1 MFAYHGSVREY
12 VEVRVKSVLNRVEGM
27 PFRWSVNPYRGCV
40 HGCPFCYARKTH
52 WFLDQD
58 GVANWSRR
66 IFVKVNA
73 PDILRAELAR
83 PTWRREEVAVGTAT
97 DPYQPIE
104 GKYRITR
111 RILQVLCEFRTPASL
126 VTRSP
131 LVVRDLD
138 VLQDLARRAH
148 VTVCVSIAT
157 LDTRL
162 ARELE
167 PGVAP
172 PTQRLQAVARLV
184 HHGIPVGVLLAPILP
199 GLTDAPK
206 NLQAVI
212 RAACDHGAH
221 FVGYNVLYLGQ
232 VTREAFFGFLRERH
246 PDLVPLYE
254 RLYPRTHAPRAY
266 TAAVGRIV
274 AAYRARSGLGPPR
287 PRGRAAPEQLAL
299 FPEDRLDAREPEM

>member
-1 MFAYHGSVREY
+1 VREY

-27 PFRWSVNPYRGCV
+27 PFRWSINPYRGCA

-58 GVANWSRR
+58 GVADWSRR

-111 RILQVLCEFRTPASL
+111 RILEALVDFRTPASL

-138 VLQDLARRAH
+138 VLQDLARGAH

-157 LDTRL
+157 LDARL

-172 PTQRLQAVARLV
+172 PTQRLRAVARLV

-221 FVGYNVLYLGQ
+221 FVGHNVLYLGQ

-254 RLYPRTHAPRAY
+254 RLYPQTYAPRAY
-266 TAAVGRIV
+266 TEAVGRIV
-274 AAYRARSGLGPPR
+274 TAYRARSGFGPSR
-287 PRGRAAPEQLAL
+287 PRARPTPEQLEL
-299 FPEDRLDAREPEM
+299 FPYDRMDASRT

>member
-1 MFAYHGSVREY
+1 MREY

-27 PFRWSVNPYRGCV
+27 PFRWSINPYRGCA

-58 GVANWSRR
+58 GVADWSRR
-66 IFVKVNA
+66 VFVKVNA
-73 PDILRAELAR
+73 PDVLRAELAR

-111 RILQVLCEFRTPASL
+111 RILEVLAEFRTPASL

-138 VLQDLARRAH
+138 VFQDLARRAH
-148 VTVCVSIAT
+148 GTVCISIAT
-157 LDTRL
+157 LDARL

-172 PTQRLQAVARLV
+172 PAQRLRAVARLA
-184 HHGIPVGVLLAPILP
+184 HHGVVVGVLLAPILP
-199 GLTDAPK
+199 GITDGPE
-206 NLQAVI
+206 NLGAVI
-212 RAACDHGAH
+212 RAAWDHGAH
-221 FVGYNVLYLGQ
+221 FVGHNVLYLGP

-246 PDLVPLYE
+246 PDLLPLYE
-254 RLYPRTHAPRAY
+254 RLYPQTYAPRAY
-266 TAAVGRIV
+266 TEAVGRIV
-274 AAYRARSGLGPPR
+274 AAHRARSGFSPSR
-287 PRGRAAPEQLAL
+287 PRSRLIPEQLEL
-299 FPEDRLDAREPEM
+299 FP